1 MTRIVVFT
9 IKGTSQPKLTKEG
22 PSGEGKDTV
31 IKTNVVMDAEAMSG
45 LRDPSVYLGFSEHGH
60 NANEM

>member
-1 MTRIVVFT
+1 
-9 IKGTSQPKLTKEG
+9 LTKEG
-22 PSGEGKDTV
+22 PSGEGKETV
-31 IKTNVVMDAEAMSG
+31 IKINVVMDAEAMSG